1 MALFTTEAVPYSKVD
16 IDLTDENSAHA
27 ALIRLV
33 GQDRRVLEVGPG
45 WGHVT
50 RALKQRGCHVTCLEL
65 SSEMAA
71 VTERFCDRM
80 LVGNIETED
89 LRQELPSQ
97 GFDVITFGDVLEH
110 LRNPVEVLCQVKPLL
125 IPSGCIVAS
134 IPNVAHRSVL
144 YALLLGEFP
153 YSDDGLLDRTHL
165 RFFTRR
171 TIETMFREA
180 GFRISAMVPIVNDSF
195 YVSTKP
201 VPRNSFDRL
210 KHKAFKAL
218 LRTLSHRDAQ
228 TFQFVVRGE
237 PIESQGRAHA

>member
-1 MALFTTEAVPYSKVD
+1 MGLFTTEAVTYPKVD
-16 IDLTDENSAHA
+16 IDLTDETSAHT

-50 RALKQRGCHVTCLEL
+50 RALKQRGCHVTCMEL
-65 SSEMAA
+65 SAEMAA

-80 LVGNIETED
+80 IVGNIETAD
-89 LRQELPSQ
+89 LGQELPSQ
-97 GFDVITFGDVLEH
+97 CFDAITFGDVLEH
-110 LRNPVEVLCQVKPLL
+110 LRNPVAVLRQVRPLL
-125 IPSGCIVAS
+125 SGSGCIVAS
-134 IPNVAHRSVL
+134 IPNVSHRSVL

-171 TIETMFREA
+171 TLETMFREA
-180 GFRISAMVPIVNDSF
+180 GFRVSTVVRIMNDSF

-210 KHKAFKAL
+210 RHKVLKAA
-218 LRTLSHRDAQ
+218 LRMLSHREAL
-228 TFQFVVRGE
+228 TFQFVVRAE
-237 PIESQGRAHA
+237 PIES

>member
-1 MALFTTEAVPYSKVD
+1 MGLFTTEAVTYPKLD
-16 IDLTDENSAHA
+16 IDLADENSAHA
-27 ALIRLV
+27 ALVRLI
-33 GQDRRVLEVGPG
+33 GQGRRVLEVGPG

-71 VTERFCDRM
+71 VSERFCDRM
-80 LVGNIETED
+80 IVGNIETAD
-89 LRQELPSQ
+89 LGQELPSR

-110 LRNPVEVLCQVKPLL
+110 LRNPVAVLRQVKPLL
-125 IPSGCIVAS
+125 TTSGCIVAS
-134 IPNVAHRSVL
+134 IPNISHRSVL

-171 TIETMFREA
+171 TLETMFQEA
-180 GFRISAMVPIVNDSF
+180 GFRISTMVRIMNDSF

-201 VPRNSFDRL
+201 VPRNTFDRL
-210 KHKAFKAL
+210 KHKAFKAV
-218 LRTLSHRDAQ
+218 LRMFSHRDAL
-228 TFQFVVRGE
+228 TFQFVVRAE
-237 PIESQGRAHA
+237 PRES